1 MVHRLN
7 AFEPGF
13 GADFDALI
21 ARRGGTVVL
30 AGLKGSHHVPDF
42 ASDRIVMRK
51 LTVKGV
57 FGVEHESFRKA
68 VALIESG
75 RYPLD
80 KMLTH
85 SFPLDQ
91 AEEAIQALAGGEA
104 INVTL
109 QP

>member
-1 MVHRLN
+1 MLDVT
-7 AFEPGF
+7 AYATDPVV
-13 GADFDALI
+13 DAMEI

-75 RYPLD
+75 RYRNNLVVVRNMPHD
-80 KMLTH
+80 
-85 SFPLDQ
+85 
-91 AEEAIQALAGGEA
+91 AR
-104 INVTL
+104 NN
-109 QP
+109 